1 MIKPCLSVIALTLIY
16 TSIQASSI
24 HKGVGCWRTLPKRHE
39 SSVRMAGIRRAASSE
54 RTQFLGKK
62 KGIVILAEFP
72 DVHFKEGHD
81 AAKYKEILNTPG
93 YTTDEGFKG
102 SVADYFHDQSNGL
115 FELGF
120 DVLGPYVAANNS
132 EYYGQNDADGYDL
145 HPEELIA
152 EMCKAADDE
161 VNFADYDWDG
171 DGEVDEVFVVYA
183 GMGEA
188 DSYIENT
195 IWPHMWSLE
204 ETGTPLT
211 LDNVSINIYA
221 CSNELDISNSITG
234 IGTFCH
240 EFSHCMGL
248 PDLYD
253 VFYDGYFGMSDFD
266 LMSSGSYNGNSF
278 CPAGYTAYEKM
289 VCGWQ
294 EPIVLADEDVNISRM
309 QPISE
314 YGNTYILYND
324 AHPDEYYLIE
334 NRQKT
339 QWDSHLPGKGL
350 MITHVDYDAEVWS
363 NNIPNSIIS
372 LSDAQS
378 MGLTVGNDHQ
388 RITIFHADNDDD
400 YDYWSHTGQFHTK
413 TTLAKDLYPCDSN
426 DSLTATSIPAASLY
440 NKNSEGTKLMR
451 GAILDITQNEDL
463 TISFRYRAPQATV
476 DAIRNVGDDR
486 RSLPYYD
493 LLGRKVRQPG
503 RGIYI
508 VHGKKVVL

>member
-204 ETGTPLT
+204 EVGTPLT

-240 EFSHCMGL
+240 EYSHCLGL
-248 PDLYD
+248 PD
-253 VFYDGYFGMSDFD
+253 FYQVTGSYGNNMGDFD
-266 LMSSGSYNGNSF
+266 LMASGCYNGNSF

-289 VCGWQ
+289 ACGWIV
-294 EPIVLADEDVNISRM
+294 PIELSETDVSVVNLKAM
-309 QPISE
+309 SE
-314 YGNTYILYND
+314 QGNAYIIYND
-324 AHPDEYYLIE
+324 AFHNEFYMIE

-339 QWDSHLPGKGL
+339 GWDTSYPATGL
-350 MITHVDYDAEVWS
+350 IITHVDYDEEVWE
-363 NNIPNSIIS
+363 NNLPNTIITEEEA
-372 LSDAQS
+372 LEN
-378 MGLTVGNDHQ
+378 GYTCGNDHL
-388 RITIFHADNDDD
+388 RMTFFNASKKS
-400 YDYWSHTGQFHTK
+400 Y
-413 TTLAKDLYPCDSN
+413 LPRLYPYQSL
-426 DSLTATSIPAASLY
+426 DSLTATSTPAATLFHR
-440 NKNSEGTKLMR
+440 NSVNNKLMQ
-451 GAILDITQNEDL
+451 GAILHITQNSDG
-463 TISFRYRAPQATV
+463 TMNFYYRAGKKTEP
-476 DAIRNVGDDR
+476 DAIRTITSPPSATTVYRLD
-486 RSLPYYD
+486 
-493 LLGRKVRQPG
+493 GRPMNNADARKLRP
-503 RGIYI
+503 GIYI